1 MALLD
6 DATTIALLV
15 TSAFFVALAFGLLVR
30 YRQLSQKIAGSSDLG
45 HDLWDA
51 LEQRMRKQDERILDM
66 MGRMEVVQARVMA
79 PPPAP
84 QPMVQPQTPPEP
96 LPMSQPEEEP
106 GDVKEEPRAMQHPES
121 QPKSQESQPSQLE
134 QAPKA
139 PRAPPA
145 PQPEPAQQSETPP
158 KAELMLDETQLATLR
173 LLAQGTKNT
182 RQLTDTLKKSRE
194 HTARLMKELFD
205 VGLVRRNVSTKP
217 FVYQITDEGRR
228 KLESSEERPDL
239 T

>member
-79 PPPAP
+79 PSPAP
-84 QPMVQPQTPPEP
+84 EPMVQPPTPPAP
-96 LPMSQPEEEP
+96 LPMSQPEVES
-106 GDVKEEPRAMQHPES
+106 GDVDDEPRAMQQPVS
-121 QPKSQESQPSQLE
+121 QPKSQESHPSQPE
-134 QAPKA
+134 QAPEA
-139 PRAPPA
+139 LQAPPT
-145 PQPEPAQQSETPP
+145 PRPEPAQQSEMPP
-158 KAELMLDETQLATLR
+158 MVGLMLDETQMATLR
-173 LLAQGTKNT
+173 LLVEGTKNT
-182 RQLTDTLKKSRE
+182 RQLTDSLKKSRE
-194 HTARLMKELFD
+194 HTARVMKELFEL
-205 VGLVRRNVSTKP
+205 GLVRRNVATKP
-217 FVYQITDEGRR
+217 FVYQLTDEGRHY
-228 KLESSEERPDL
+228 LADEESA
-239 T
+239 

>member
-79 PPPAP
+79 PPSAP
-84 QPMVQPQTPPEP
+84 EPTVQPPTQPEP
-96 LPMSQPEEEP
+96 LPMSQSKKEPSDVEE
-106 GDVKEEPRAMQHPES
+106 KSRAMQQLES
-121 QPKSQESQPSQLE
+121 QPKSQESLPSQPK
-134 QAPKA
+134 QAPEA
-139 PRAPPA
+139 SQAPPTS
-145 PQPEPAQQSETPP
+145 QTEPAELAERATT
-158 KAELMLDETQLATLR
+158 KADVVLDETQLETLR
-173 LLAQGTKNT
+173 LLAEGTKNT

-194 HTARLMKELFD
+194 HTARLMKELFEL
-205 VGLVRRNVSTKP
+205 GLVRRNVATKP

-228 KLESSEERPDL
+228 RLESSA
-239 T
+239 